1 MLKEEEEKKRRLGGR
16 TKTVR
21 QSHEMNNQAD
31 NDDAHRSKKK
41 DGLGSIIESWSNVE
55 VSPKSP
61 GYLHVRRQ
69 AVGGAGGCAEALEAF
84 ACSVLWRPVYL
95 SIRGNRALRLRSI
108 LFLGS
113 CAAASPA
120 VLCPLPKG
128 LLSPSVRRPVAITGL
143 NGLLALCI
151 VFGVTLETSRKS
163 SSSFPFSSLFEAG
176 AIFSTLCFTSPLFF
190 STWLFPGHCTRTK
203 SSVPTLITDRKTAGC
218 HFGGRY
224 ECVCVRGRISV

>member
-120 VLCPLPKG
+120 VLCPFAKRVVESLRATASGHHKTK
-128 LLSPSVRRPVAITGL
+128 RITRAL
-143 NGLLALCI
+143 HRLWSDARDLAE
-151 VFGVTLETSRKS
+151 V
-163 SSSFPFSSLFEAG
+163 
-176 AIFSTLCFTSPLFF
+176 FF
-190 STWLFPGHCTRTK
+190 SFF
-203 SSVPTLITDRKTAGC
+203 IA
-218 HFGGRY
+218 F
-224 ECVCVRGRISV
+224 